1 MGAAQDTHIRVN
13 TVRTA
18 VIAKSFS
25 FFLLILITVPF
36 LFRRFR
42 RRLFIFIFHDHSPTV
57 AAQYRA

>member
-25 FFLLILITVPF
+25 FFLLI
-36 LFRRFR
+36 
-42 RRLFIFIFHDHSPTV
+42 FINLLVNNIRH
-57 AAQYRA
+57 